1 MKHGGGR
8 LLAEHVQFQSSA
20 QGCTPFDESKRVVC
34 VTLHGAKGLEFRTVH
49 LLGADLMTR
58 FRHQERMAYTA
69 ITRAKTAL
77 TVYHERDLPGYLA
90 KALAALKPQPVSPDS
105 DLSGLF
111 RGTMT

>member
-20 QGCTPFDESKRVVC
+20 QGYTPFDESKRVVC
-34 VTLHGAKGLEFRTVH
+34 VTLHGAKGLELRTVR
-49 LLGADLMTR
+49 LLSAGLIIG
-58 FRHQERMAYTA
+58 FRHQERIGYTA
-69 ITRAKTAL
+69 ITRAKITL
-77 TVYHERDLPGYLA
+77 TVNNERNLPGYLA
-90 KALAALKPQPVSPDS
+90 KALAALKPQPVGPDS